1 MRNKISLETLH
12 NVYCTMKKMKLFAI
26 ILGLTALSIV
36 GSINAQPGH
45 YGGGRP
51 GGFQTGGGHPGG
63 YGGGGNYGGFNHY
76 GYAAA
81 PYRGVATGPIGHVGF
96 SVGYGGP
103 GYGGGG
109 YGYGGGYNNGRCSWD
124 YYWHQWRCW

>member
-1 MRNKISLETLH
+1 
-12 NVYCTMKKMKLFAI
+12 MKKMRLFTI
-26 ILGLTALSIV
+26 ILGLAVLSII

-45 YGGGRP
+45 YGGGGRP
-51 GGFQTGGGHPGG
+51 GGFQTGGGG
-63 YGGGGNYGGFNHY
+63 YGGGGGYCGYNHM
-76 GYAAA
+76 GYAGA
-81 PYRGVATGPIGHVGF
+81 PYRGCVTGPIGHVGF

-103 GYGGGG
+103 GYGGPG